1 MSKLDFQLNTTE
13 LHQLFDD
20 TRLLEA
26 SDGWAPMGRGQG
38 WAQVQRETGF
48 GGVLPT

>member
-20 TRLLEA
+20 TRLMEA
-26 SDGWAPMGRGQG
+26 SDGWAPI
-38 WAQVQRETGF
+38 APVLIPDPCQRETGF